1 MSKHIDTEKFA
12 TALLSSYNFQ
22 TLDIDKYVEKGL
34 ELYLKALD
42 KAEEQNKINK
52 ENDSNDFFMDRVDF

>member
-1 MSKHIDTEKFA
+1 MSKHIDPEKFA
-12 TALLSSYNFQ
+12 TALLSSYSFQ

>member
-1 MSKHIDTEKFA
+1 MSKHIDPEKFA